1 MTHKNNTRKGF
12 TLVEMLGVLA
22 IIAILISVIAVG
34 VMSAI
39 NRARIVATVSN
50 FKNLETAVVGFVALP
65 NSGGTVPLTEG
76 NGTPIQLWSGGAT
89 GNLSSNAAGTN
100 YTLDQ
105 VLRASGLIE
114 RTQSWRVGADG
125 MSQVVLANEPTFI
138 LSKNAFAA
146 AAETVNGVST
156 VAGSNN
162 WAQYNRSECVLV
174 TDAPATP
181 AVPTAITNIVTG
193 NAGAI
198 ETVNFYLDGK
208 TPLRAS
214 RCALVVL
221 RNVSLKDAQ
230 KLSAEVNGAMDDSE
244 FQPEKQLRGRLVYE
258 ATTGEN
264 IVDVYYYLA
273 SF

>member
-65 NSGGTVPLTEG
+65 NSGGTVPITEG
-76 NGTPIQLWSGGAT
+76 TGSPVVTWTGGGDGTPGAPV
-89 GNLSSNAAGTN
+89 AGKN

-114 RTQSWRVGADG
+114 RTQSWRVGVDG
-125 MSQVVLANEPTFI
+125 MSKIKLADEPTFI
-138 LSKNAFAA
+138 LSKNAFADGA
-146 AAETVNGVST
+146 TAINGVT
-156 VAGSNN
+156 PGAGQDWSD
-162 WAQYNRSECVLV
+162 YNRSECALV
-174 TDAPATP
+174 TPNIGVGAPADID
-181 AVPTAITNIVTG
+181 AVRVGTGAEIESIT
-193 NAGAI
+193 
-198 ETVNFYLDGK
+198 FYLDGQ
-208 TPLRAS
+208 TPLTAS
-214 RCALVVL
+214 RCAFVVL
-221 RNVSLKDAQ
+221 RGVSLKDAN

-244 FQPEKQLRGRLVYE
+244 FDGTQQLRGRLVYAQE
-258 ATTGEN
+258 NTGDTT
-264 IVDVYYYLA
+264 VDVYYYLA